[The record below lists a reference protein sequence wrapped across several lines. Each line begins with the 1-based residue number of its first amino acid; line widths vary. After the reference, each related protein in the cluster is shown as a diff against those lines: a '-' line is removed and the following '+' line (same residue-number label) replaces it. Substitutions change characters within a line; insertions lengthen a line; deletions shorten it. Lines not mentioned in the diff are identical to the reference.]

1 LLRNAP
7 QDEAEHRLNQDRED
21 TMMELPLSE
30 NRRMKVDEF
39 DSGKM
44 LAKAAQQAKQ
54 RNYDQF
60 PIVDVDSHH
69 YELESFNEI
78 LEYMPDPV
86 MKQLAQMANSGNSKG
101 VGVMP
106 GGVGY
111 QDMGGRVTRYPL
123 RRIEKPEPGV
133 HRDVSL
139 TRRWMDAMGV
149 DIAVLFPSPMLQLG
163 LHPQVE
169 AEVALAT
176 AYNRW
181 LAERVLAAE
190 DRIRSMI
197 YLPFNDPEASFRMV
211 KEFAG
216 KKGVCG
222 FMVTSVR
229 YKPIHH
235 NSFMKVYSAI
245 EETGL
250 PLAFHAGY
258 NWNEQSMTMMNKF
271 IAVHALG
278 FVWYNMVHLTNWVLN
293 ALPERFPKLKVIWI
307 ESGLAWLPFMI
318 QRLDN
323 EYMMRSSECPGLK
336 KLPGEYITDMFY
348 TSQPME
354 IPRDMSL
361 LEATFKCIKAESQLL
376 YSSDYPH
383 WDFDLP
389 STIYDLPFL
398 KEKAKRDILGGNAAK
413 LFKID
418 TNGRKLAKVA

>member
-1 LLRNAP
+1 M
-7 QDEAEHRLNQDRED
+7 D
-21 TMMELPLSE
+21 LPLS
-30 NRRMKVDEF
+30 NDRRMSVDEF

-44 LAKAAQQAKQ
+44 LAHAARQSKQ
-54 RNYDQF
+54 RGYEKF
-60 PIVDVDSHH
+60 PIIDVDSHH

-86 MKQLAQMANSGNSKG
+86 LKQLAQMANAGNSKG

-111 QDMGGRVTRYPL
+111 QDMGGRAMRYPL

-181 LAERVLAAE
+181 LCERVLAVE
-190 DRIRSMI
+190 PRIRSMI
-197 YLPFNDPEASFRMV
+197 YLPFNDPDASYRMV

-216 KKGVCG
+216 LKGVAG

-229 YKPIHH
+229 YRPVHH
-235 NSFMKVYSAI
+235 NNYMKIYALI
-245 EETGL
+245 EELGL

-271 IAVHALG
+271 ISVHAIG
-278 FVWYNMVHLTNWVLN
+278 FVFYNMVHLTNWVLN

-361 LEATFKCIKAESQLL
+361 LESTFKCIKAESQLL

-413 LFKID
+413 LFKLDI
-418 TNGRKLAKVA
+418 NGQKLAKVA

>member
-1 LLRNAP
+1 
-7 QDEAEHRLNQDRED
+7 
-21 TMMELPLSE
+21 MEMPLSN
-30 NRRMKVDEF
+30 NRRMQVEEF

-44 LAKAAQQAKQ
+44 LAHAARQAVDRGY
-54 RNYDQF
+54 RNF
-60 PIVDVDSHH
+60 PIIDVDSHH
-69 YELESFNEI
+69 YELESFSEI

-86 MKQLAQMANSGNSKG
+86 MRQLAQSANAGNSKG

-149 DIAVLFPSPMLQLG
+149 DVAVLFPSPMLQLG

-169 AEVALAT
+169 AEVALAW

-181 LAERVLAAE
+181 LCERVLAAE
-190 DRIRSMI
+190 PRIRSML
-197 YLPFNDPEASFRMV
+197 YLPFNDAEASLRMV
-211 KEFAG
+211 EEFAG
-216 KKGVCG
+216 KKGVAG
-222 FMVTSVR
+222 FMVTSARHRPV
-229 YKPIHH
+229 HH
-235 NSFMKVYSAI
+235 NSYMKIYATL
-245 EETGL
+245 EERNL

-271 IAVHALG
+271 ISVHAIG
-278 FVWYNMVHLTNWVLN
+278 FVFYNMVHLTNWVLN
-293 ALPERFPKLKVIWI
+293 GIPERFPKLKVIWI

-323 EYMMRSSECPGLK
+323 EYMMRSSECPALK
-336 KLPGEYITDMFY
+336 RPPGEYITEMFY

-361 LEATFKCIKAESQLL
+361 LQSTFKCIKAESQLL

-398 KEKAKRDILGGNAAK
+398 DEGGKRNILGGNAIK
-413 LFKID
+413 LFNLDLGKQ
-418 TNGRKLAKVA
+418 KLAKVA

>member
-1 LLRNAP
+1 MV
-7 QDEAEHRLNQDRED
+7 D
-21 TMMELPLSE
+21 LPLSD

-44 LAKAAQQAKQ
+44 LANAAKQAKM
-54 RNYDQF
+54 RGYDKF

-69 YELESFNEI
+69 YELESFDQI
-78 LEYMPDPV
+78 LEYMDDPV
-86 MKQLAQMANSGNSKG
+86 LKQLAQMANSGNSKG

-123 RRIEKPEPGV
+123 RRIEKTEPGV

-139 TRRWMDAMGV
+139 TRRWMDAMGI

-169 AEVALAT
+169 VEVALSR
-176 AYNRW
+176 AYNKW
-181 LAERVLAAE
+181 LCERVLE
-190 DRIRSMI
+190 EESRIRSMI
-197 YLPFNDPEASFRMV
+197 YLPFNDPDASYRMV

-222 FMVTSVR
+222 FMVTSAR
-229 YKPIHH
+229 FKPVHD
-235 NSFMKVYSAI
+235 NAYMKIYALL
-245 EETGL
+245 EEMNL

-258 NWNEQSMTMMNKF
+258 NWNEQSMTQMNKF
-271 IAVHALG
+271 ISVHAIG
-278 FVWYNMVHLTNWVLN
+278 FVFYNMIHMTNWVIN
-293 ALPERFPKLKVIWI
+293 GMGERFPKLKVLWI

-323 EYMMRSSECPGLK
+323 EYLMRSSECPQLK
-336 KLPGEYITDMFY
+336 KLPGEYITDMYY

-361 LEATFKCIKAESQLL
+361 LESTFKCIKAESQLL

-398 KEKAKRDILGGNAAK
+398 KEKAKRDILGGNALK
-413 LFKID
+413 VFNID
-418 TNGRKLAKVA
+418 MGGNKLAKVA